1 MEKNKRMQFYGGT
14 FGACA
19 PLLIFMCLMIV
30 IAAMK
35 KVSLVLF
42 CMAGFAGLCAAFLLA
57 KDKKEFEQAV
67 VDGLKND
74 TLCVIIFAF
83 LLAGILS
90 QELRQSGLIQG
101 LTWLVMK
108 LGLSAGFLP
117 LVAFLV
123 CLLIST
129 ACGTS
134 NGAIVAV
141 LPVLLPV
148 AATVGANPSV
158 VVGAIVSGAIF
169 GDNLAPISD
178 TTIASALTQDA
189 EVRDVVR
196 TRLPYSL
203 IAGVISAVLFII
215 VGIKTSTS
223 VTLPDV
229 IDPAYAK
236 TLVMLVI
243 PVIMIILMLRGW
255 NLISTLIVCDL
266 VGFVLCLVFGFLDVP
281 TLFSATGPIGAG
293 LTGML
298 NVICFSFF
306 MFALLEMLKRSG
318 VFDMLLEKLSRA
330 SKTPRQA
337 ELVTILLSVIGS
349 VAIGAASISILFV
362 GPVVRQLMQTHNIE
376 RTRGSNLMDG
386 ISTGLAGIVPYNPV
400 GLNAVSLAIASGVVS
415 ESFSFLDYVPYNFQS
430 WLLILLFDPALSA
443 EIKDRFYYVDADPE
457 FGKRLF
463 FENSGGSLRLKA
475 SVEAQAKYQAFPDCP
490 ERLHDRSR
498 ALKKVQLHGIDDIM
512 HIVFGASGGALISEM
527 TASQAMFQIVGAIL
541 ENCPGKSAVTSVL
554 EHPSAYDAVKY
565 YCGKTG
571 KEFRVAQANPKTG
584 GIDIEEIRR
593 VVSPDTCLLSIMY
606 ASNITGSIMDMAG
619 IVKAAREIN
628 PDIYIVTDA
637 VQHAPHAVL
646 DVDALGVDGATFAP
660 YKFFGTR
667 GMGYG
672 YVSDRVA
679 KLPHRKVLQRPADV
693 WELGSP
699 TPGNFA
705 AMSAV
710 VDYVCWLGGHFI
722 ESDDRRT
729 LFVTGMEHIHLQERA
744 LLHTMLEGTQNVPG
758 LRHIPGVHVYV
769 DTEDLTH
776 RDLIVAM
783 GIDGLDMT
791 RCVEE
796 YQKRGVTT
804 FERVNTSVYSK
815 RIVEAVGLT
824 GAIRVSPL
832 HCHTVADI
840 ETYLRVTQELAQT
853 FAQ

>member
-1 MEKNKRMQFYGGT
+1 MEKTKRMQFYGGT

-19 PLLIFMCLMIV
+19 PLLLFMCLMIV

-108 LGLSAGFLP
+108 LSLSAGFLP

-229 IDPAYAK
+229 IDPSYA
-236 TLVMLVI
+236 
-243 PVIMIILMLRGW
+243 
-255 NLISTLIVCDL
+255 
-266 VGFVLCLVFGFLDVP
+266 
-281 TLFSATGPIGAG
+281 
-293 LTGML
+293 
-298 NVICFSFF
+298 
-306 MFALLEMLKRSG
+306 
-318 VFDMLLEKLSRA
+318 
-330 SKTPRQA
+330 
-337 ELVTILLSVIGS
+337 
-349 VAIGAASISILFV
+349 
-362 GPVVRQLMQTHNIE
+362 
-376 RTRGSNLMDG
+376 
-386 ISTGLAGIVPYNPV
+386 
-400 GLNAVSLAIASGVVS
+400 
-415 ESFSFLDYVPYNFQS
+415 
-430 WLLILLFDPALSA
+430 
-443 EIKDRFYYVDADPE
+443 
-457 FGKRLF
+457 
-463 FENSGGSLRLKA
+463 
-475 SVEAQAKYQAFPDCP
+475 
-490 ERLHDRSR
+490 
-498 ALKKVQLHGIDDIM
+498 
-512 HIVFGASGGALISEM
+512 
-527 TASQAMFQIVGAIL
+527 
-541 ENCPGKSAVTSVL
+541 
-554 EHPSAYDAVKY
+554 
-565 YCGKTG
+565 
-571 KEFRVAQANPKTG
+571 
-584 GIDIEEIRR
+584 
-593 VVSPDTCLLSIMY
+593 
-606 ASNITGSIMDMAG
+606 

-646 DVDALGVDGATFAP
+646 DVDALGIDGATFAP

-679 KLPHRKVLQRPADV
+679 KLPHRKILQRPADV

-710 VDYVCWLGGHFI
+710 VDYVCWIGGHFI
-722 ESDDRRT
+722 DSDDRRT
-729 LFVTGMEHIHLQERA
+729 RFVTGMEHIHLQERA

-769 DTEDLTH
+769 DSEDFTH

-783 GIDGLDMT
+783 GIDGIDMT

-796 YQKRGVTT
+796 YQKRGVTV
-804 FERVNTSVYSK
+804 FERVNSSVYSK

-853 FAQ
+853 FAK

>member
-1 MEKNKRMQFYGGT
+1 MQ
-14 FGACA
+14 
-19 PLLIFMCLMIV
+19 
-30 IAAMK
+30 
-35 KVSLVLF
+35 
-42 CMAGFAGLCAAFLLA
+42 
-57 KDKKEFEQAV
+57 
-67 VDGLKND
+67 
-74 TLCVIIFAF
+74 
-83 LLAGILS
+83 
-90 QELRQSGLIQG
+90 
-101 LTWLVMK
+101 
-108 LGLSAGFLP
+108 
-117 LVAFLV
+117 
-123 CLLIST
+123 
-129 ACGTS
+129 
-134 NGAIVAV
+134 
-141 LPVLLPV
+141 
-148 AATVGANPSV
+148 
-158 VVGAIVSGAIF
+158 
-169 GDNLAPISD
+169 NLN
-178 TTIASALTQDA
+178 
-189 EVRDVVR
+189 E
-196 TRLPYSL
+196 
-203 IAGVISAVLFII
+203 G
-215 VGIKTSTS
+215 
-223 VTLPDV
+223 
-229 IDPAYAK
+229 
-236 TLVMLVI
+236 
-243 PVIMIILMLRGW
+243 
-255 NLISTLIVCDL
+255 
-266 VGFVLCLVFGFLDVP
+266 
-281 TLFSATGPIGAG
+281 
-293 LTGML
+293 
-298 NVICFSFF
+298 
-306 MFALLEMLKRSG
+306 
-318 VFDMLLEKLSRA
+318 
-330 SKTPRQA
+330 
-337 ELVTILLSVIGS
+337 
-349 VAIGAASISILFV
+349 
-362 GPVVRQLMQTHNIE
+362 
-376 RTRGSNLMDG
+376 
-386 ISTGLAGIVPYNPV
+386 
-400 GLNAVSLAIASGVVS
+400 
-415 ESFSFLDYVPYNFQS
+415 
-430 WLLILLFDPALSA
+430 LLFDPALSA

-457 FGKRLF
+457 FGQRLF

-565 YCGKTG
+565 YCDKTG

-584 GIDIEEIRR
+584 GIDVEEIRR

-722 ESDDRRT
+722 QSDDRRT

-796 YQKRGVTT
+796 YAASRPLSASTPACIPSASSRPSASRVRSASRRCTATPSRTSRRICASLRSSRRHLQSDHSFPSLLFSLCTDPAASAAGSVAVSPRVRYTGGSNIGRG
-804 FERVNTSVYSK
+804 RPPCANPQRKKCSP
-815 RIVEAVGLT
+815 
-824 GAIRVSPL
+824 RVSRSSCSGATSRTSP
-832 HCHTVADI
+832 
-840 ETYLRVTQELAQT
+840 
-853 FAQ
+853 

>member
-1 MEKNKRMQFYGGT
+1 
-14 FGACA
+14 
-19 PLLIFMCLMIV
+19 
-30 IAAMK
+30 
-35 KVSLVLF
+35 
-42 CMAGFAGLCAAFLLA
+42 
-57 KDKKEFEQAV
+57 
-67 VDGLKND
+67 
-74 TLCVIIFAF
+74 
-83 LLAGILS
+83 
-90 QELRQSGLIQG
+90 
-101 LTWLVMK
+101 
-108 LGLSAGFLP
+108 
-117 LVAFLV
+117 
-123 CLLIST
+123 
-129 ACGTS
+129 
-134 NGAIVAV
+134 
-141 LPVLLPV
+141 
-148 AATVGANPSV
+148 
-158 VVGAIVSGAIF
+158 
-169 GDNLAPISD
+169 
-178 TTIASALTQDA
+178 
-189 EVRDVVR
+189 
-196 TRLPYSL
+196 
-203 IAGVISAVLFII
+203 
-215 VGIKTSTS
+215 
-223 VTLPDV
+223 
-229 IDPAYAK
+229 
-236 TLVMLVI
+236 
-243 PVIMIILMLRGW
+243 
-255 NLISTLIVCDL
+255 
-266 VGFVLCLVFGFLDVP
+266 
-281 TLFSATGPIGAG
+281 
-293 LTGML
+293 
-298 NVICFSFF
+298 
-306 MFALLEMLKRSG
+306 
-318 VFDMLLEKLSRA
+318 
-330 SKTPRQA
+330 
-337 ELVTILLSVIGS
+337 
-349 VAIGAASISILFV
+349 
-362 GPVVRQLMQTHNIE
+362 
-376 RTRGSNLMDG
+376 
-386 ISTGLAGIVPYNPV
+386 
-400 GLNAVSLAIASGVVS
+400 
-415 ESFSFLDYVPYNFQS
+415 
-430 WLLILLFDPALSA
+430 
-443 EIKDRFYYVDADPE
+443 
-457 FGKRLF
+457 
-463 FENSGGSLRLKA
+463 
-475 SVEAQAKYQAFPDCP
+475 
-490 ERLHDRSR
+490 
-498 ALKKVQLHGIDDIM
+498 
-512 HIVFGASGGALISEM
+512 
-527 TASQAMFQIVGAIL
+527 MFQIVGAIL

-565 YCGKTG
+565 YCDKTG

-584 GIDIEEIRR
+584 GIDVEEIRR

-722 ESDDRRT
+722 QSDDRRT

-853 FAQ
+853 FAK

>member
-1 MEKNKRMQFYGGT
+1 MQ
-14 FGACA
+14 
-19 PLLIFMCLMIV
+19 
-30 IAAMK
+30 
-35 KVSLVLF
+35 
-42 CMAGFAGLCAAFLLA
+42 
-57 KDKKEFEQAV
+57 
-67 VDGLKND
+67 
-74 TLCVIIFAF
+74 
-83 LLAGILS
+83 
-90 QELRQSGLIQG
+90 
-101 LTWLVMK
+101 
-108 LGLSAGFLP
+108 
-117 LVAFLV
+117 
-123 CLLIST
+123 
-129 ACGTS
+129 
-134 NGAIVAV
+134 
-141 LPVLLPV
+141 
-148 AATVGANPSV
+148 
-158 VVGAIVSGAIF
+158 
-169 GDNLAPISD
+169 NLN
-178 TTIASALTQDA
+178 
-189 EVRDVVR
+189 E
-196 TRLPYSL
+196 
-203 IAGVISAVLFII
+203 G
-215 VGIKTSTS
+215 
-223 VTLPDV
+223 
-229 IDPAYAK
+229 
-236 TLVMLVI
+236 
-243 PVIMIILMLRGW
+243 
-255 NLISTLIVCDL
+255 
-266 VGFVLCLVFGFLDVP
+266 
-281 TLFSATGPIGAG
+281 
-293 LTGML
+293 
-298 NVICFSFF
+298 
-306 MFALLEMLKRSG
+306 
-318 VFDMLLEKLSRA
+318 
-330 SKTPRQA
+330 
-337 ELVTILLSVIGS
+337 
-349 VAIGAASISILFV
+349 
-362 GPVVRQLMQTHNIE
+362 
-376 RTRGSNLMDG
+376 
-386 ISTGLAGIVPYNPV
+386 
-400 GLNAVSLAIASGVVS
+400 
-415 ESFSFLDYVPYNFQS
+415 
-430 WLLILLFDPALSA
+430 LLFDPALSA

-457 FGKRLF
+457 FGQRLF

-565 YCGKTG
+565 YCDKTG

-584 GIDIEEIRR
+584 GIDVEEIRR

-722 ESDDRRT
+722 QSDDRRT

-783 GIDGLDMT
+783 GIGTVL
-791 RCVEE
+791 
-796 YQKRGVTT
+796 
-804 FERVNTSVYSK
+804 SK
-815 RIVEAVGLT
+815 LLSLT
-824 GAIRVSPL
+824 GMTFPIYIGAMIAAAIIRNVGEYSGQY
-832 HCHTVADI
+832 TVYMGEINDI
-840 ETYLRVTQELAQT
+840 GGICLSLFLGMAMITLKLWQLAELALPLIVLLAGQT
-853 FAQ
+853 LFMILYVVLVVFNIMGRDYDAAVIVSGTCGFGMGATPNAMANMQAICDKYSPSVKAYLLIPLVGSLFADFINSLVITVFINFI

>member
-1 MEKNKRMQFYGGT
+1 MNSRRKILAVLLLVVMAVSLLSVCALAADDGDDVAKSITCTTCNGTGISQGEECSACEGTGEITSTSRMAFSFWALVPPIVAIILALITKEVYSSLFVGILLGALFYSNFNPITGLDAIINDGMVPAVADSAGIMLFLVILGAMVALINRAGGSAAFGRWAETHIKTRAGAMFAT
-14 FGACA
+14 FLLGV
-19 PLLIFMCLMIV
+19 LIFVDDYFNCLTV
-30 IAAMK
+30 G
-35 KVSLVLF
+35 S
-42 CMAGFAGLCAAFLLA
+42 
-57 KDKKEFEQAV
+57 
-67 VDGLKND
+67 
-74 TLCVIIFAF
+74 
-83 LLAGILS
+83 
-90 QELRQSGLIQG
+90 
-101 LTWLVMK
+101 VM
-108 LGLSAGFLP
+108 
-117 LVAFLV
+117 
-123 CLLIST
+123 
-129 ACGTS
+129 
-134 NGAIVAV
+134 
-141 LPVLLPV
+141 LPVTDRHKISRAKLAYLIDATAAPV
-148 AATVGANPSV
+148 CM
-158 VVGAIVSGAIF
+158 I
-169 GDNLAPISD
+169 APISSW
-178 TTIASALTQDA
+178 AA
-189 EVRDVVR
+189 
-196 TRLPYSL
+196 
-203 IAGVISAVLFII
+203 AV
-215 VGIKTSTS
+215 
-223 VTLPDV
+223 
-229 IDPAYAK
+229 
-236 TLVMLVI
+236 
-243 PVIMIILMLRGW
+243 
-255 NLISTLIVCDL
+255 
-266 VGFVLCLVFGFLDVP
+266 
-281 TLFSATGPIGAG
+281 
-293 LTGML
+293 
-298 NVICFSFF
+298 
-306 MFALLEMLKRSG
+306 
-318 VFDMLLEKLSRA
+318 
-330 SKTPRQA
+330 
-337 ELVTILLSVIGS
+337 
-349 VAIGAASISILFV
+349 
-362 GPVVRQLMQTHNIE
+362 
-376 RTRGSNLMDG
+376 
-386 ISTGLAGIVPYNPV
+386 
-400 GLNAVSLAIASGVVS
+400 SGVV
-415 ESFSFLDYVPYNFQS
+415 EDYNGFDLFVRAIPYNFYS
-430 WLLILLFDPALSA
+430 LLTFVFIIALILMKFDYGPMRLH
-443 EIKDRFYYVDADPE
+443 EMNYVDADPE
-457 FGKRLF
+457 FGQRLF

-565 YCGKTG
+565 YCDKTG

-584 GIDIEEIRR
+584 GIDVEEIRR
-593 VVSPDTCLLSIMY
+593 IVSPDTCLLSIMY

-722 ESDDRRT
+722 QSDDRRT

-840 ETYLRVTQELAQT
+840 ETYLRVTQELAQA
-853 FAQ
+853 FAK